1 MPDGKLRILMIA
13 PTPYFAD
20 RGCHV
25 RIYEEARALTER
37 GHDVR
42 IVTYHLGR
50 DMPGIPTYRIPPIPW
65 YNKLSAGP
73 SWHKPYL
80 DLLLLVKSLATARRF
95 RPHLLHAHLHEGA
108 FLGIFLKKLL
118 GIPLVFDCQGSLSAE
133 IVDHGFVRKGSPVYR
148 FFHAVEGFVN
158 SRADCI
164 LTSSGPAARDLRE
177 EWHVPTGKVRPLID
191 GVNTDEF
198 SPRSGEEVRRELGL
212 PADTPIAVFLGV
224 LNRYQGIDILLETV
238 KTLKERE
245 VGLHFLVMG
254 FPEERYRSLAIEA
267 GVGDRVTF
275 TGRID
280 YREASRHL
288 SAGDIALSPKVSLT
302 EANGKLFNYMACGL
316 PVVAFDTPV
325 NREILGDTGV
335 YARFGDAADFADR
348 LEELVLDEG
357 KRRELALRVR
367 KKAVTEH
374 SWQARGAEFEAAY
387 RWVLSGPA
395 GRSVQQS

>member
-1 MPDGKLRILMIA
+1 MIA

-25 RIYEEARALTER
+25 RIYEEARALTDR

-50 DMPGIPTYRIPPIPW
+50 DMPGIPTCRIPPIPW
-65 YNKLSAGP
+65 YKKLSAGP

-80 DLLLLVKSLATARRF
+80 DLMLFFTSYATARRF

-133 IVDHGFVRKGSPVYR
+133 IADHGFVRRESLVYR
-148 FFHAVEGFVN
+148 LFRAVEGYVN
-158 SRADCI
+158 SRSDCI
-164 LTSSGPAARDLRE
+164 LTSSGAAAHELRE
-177 EWHVPTGKVRPLID
+177 QWKVPAGKVRPLMD
-191 GVNTDEF
+191 GVNTGEF
-198 SPRSGEEVRRELGL
+198 APRSGEGVRRELAI
-212 PADTPIAVFLGV
+212 PADTPLAVFLGV
-224 LNRYQGIDILLETV
+224 LNRYQGIDILLAAV
-238 KTLKERE
+238 KTLKQRG
-245 VGLHFLVMG
+245 VALHFLIMG
-254 FPEERYRSLAIEA
+254 FPEERYRTLADEA
-267 GVGDRVTF
+267 GVADRVTF

-280 YREASRHL
+280 YREAARYL
-288 SAGDIALSPKVSLT
+288 SAGDIALSPKISLS

-335 YARFGDAADFADR
+335 YARFGDAADFAQCV
-348 LEELVLDEG
+348 EQLVLDEG
-357 KRRELALRVR
+357 RRRELAVRVR
-367 KKAVTEH
+367 EKAVGEH
-374 SWQARGAEFEAAY
+374 SWLARGDEFEAAY
-387 RWVLSGPA
+387 GWVLS
-395 GRSVQQS
+395 RSEER